1 MNVHFIAIGGSA
13 MHNLAIALHLKGYHV
28 TGSDDEIFDPAK
40 SRLQRYGLLPE
51 SFGWRP
57 ERITKD
63 LDAIVL
69 GMHAR
74 VDNPELLRAQELGLK
89 IYSYPEYL
97 YEQSKDKT
105 RIVIGGSHGKT
116 TTTAMILHVLQH
128 VGIEADYMVGAQLEG
143 FEVMVRLSE
152 TAKVMVIEGDEYLT
166 SPIDRRPKFHLYKP
180 NVAIVTG
187 IEWDHINVFPT
198 FEIYKDQFAQFVNL
212 IEPGGTLI
220 YCDDDK
226 EVADV
231 ALKNQRTDIT
241 KRPYDVPE
249 HKVEDGV
256 TYLTNQRINKS
267 TPLRVF
273 GRHNLLNMTAA
284 RYACNTLGV
293 TDEQFDEAIQTFGGA
308 SKRLELVKKNDD
320 CAVYK
325 DFAHAPS
332 KLRATIA
339 AMKDQYPQRKLV
351 ACMELHTFS
360 SLTAEFLKQYAGTM
374 DKADVAFVYYSQ
386 HALQLKKLPDLDPE
400 QVRLSF
406 ANTGLRVF
414 TDSAQMVAELK
425 KMLWRQTN
433 LLMMSSGNFDGI
445 DFAALA
451 EELMK

>member
-1 MNVHFIAIGGSA
+1 MNVHFIAIGGAA

-40 SRLQRYGLLPE
+40 SRLQKYGLLPE
-51 SFGWRP
+51 SYGWHP
-57 ERITKD
+57 ERITSN

-74 VDNPELLRAQELGLK
+74 IDNPELLRAQELGLK

-97 YEQSKDKT
+97 YEQSKNKT

-116 TTTAMILHVLQH
+116 TTTAMILHVLAH
-128 VGIEADYMVGAQLEG
+128 CGIEADYMVGAQLEG

-212 IEPGGTLI
+212 IEPGGSLI
-220 YCDDDK
+220 YCDDDP
-226 EVADV
+226 EVHDV
-231 ALKNQRTDIT
+231 ALKNKRTDIT
-241 KRPYDVPE
+241 KRPYTVPA
-249 HKVEDGV
+249 HIVKNGV
-256 TYLTNQRINKS
+256 TFLQNQGSKI
-267 TPLRVF
+267 PLRVF
-273 GRHNLLNMTAA
+273 GNHNLLNMTAA
-284 RYACNTLGV
+284 RYACQTLGV
-293 TDEQFDEAIQTFGGA
+293 TDVQFDEAISSFGGA
-308 SKRLELVKKNDD
+308 SKRLELVKQQGD

-339 AMKDQYPQRKLV
+339 AMKGQYPLRTLV

-374 DKADVAFVYYSQ
+374 DQADVAFVYFSN
-386 HALQLKKLPDLDPE
+386 HALQLKKLPPLDPE
-400 QVRLSF
+400 QVRAAF
-406 ANTGLRVF
+406 NNPKVRVF
-414 TDSAQMVAELK
+414 TDSHLMVDELR
-425 KMLWRQTN
+425 KMHWSNRN

-445 DFAALA
+445 DFASLA
-451 EELMK
+451 DELL